1 MGNIKISKCVNGDV
15 KYIHTKN
22 VIDEVAW
29 DKTPTSERMFVRDTW
44 ILRKN
49 PEEGYDL
56 FLYKKG
62 TETYTTHFMVEP
74 SCSIICELIQSGSV
88 TADMKNHHAIQKE
101 LTQVKWSIMFN
112 GKSIL
117 AFMAYRPKMTYKE
130 IVDIIVN
137 EGGSVD
143 VNGIVHR
150 A

>member
-29 DKTPTSERMFVRDTW
+29 DKTPTDERMFVLDTW
-44 ILRKN
+44 VLRKN
-49 PEEGYDL
+49 PEDGYDL

-62 TETYTTHFMVEP
+62 TETYTTHFMSEP
-74 SCSIICELIQSGSV
+74 SCSIVCELIQSGSV
-88 TADMKNHHAIQKE
+88 KAGMSNHHAVQKE
-101 LTQVKWSIMFN
+101 LIQVKWSIMFD

-117 AFMAYRPKMTYKE
+117 ALMAYKPKMTYNE
-130 IVDIIVN
+130 LLNIIAN
-137 EGGSVD
+137 EGGSVSVD
-143 VNGIVHR
+143 GIIHR